1 MRKLIPILVSTLLL
15 TYLSE
20 QQSPQK
26 RNALKRLEYIHKDR
40 FFYFLMAFSLA
51 FFVGLRTRGND
62 TSVYRQMYES
72 MQPGTDPMQLLI
84 STKLAS
90 SPGLHWLTAL
100 LKNSGA
106 STQDYLMFCALFTVL
121 TYLWFLRKYTTDIWL
136 SVFYFITMGVYT
148 FTMASIK
155 QTMAVAFLTI
165 ATDRAIE
172 RKWIQYAFWMVIA
185 ELFHP
190 YAFIYLVVP
199 FLSFRPWSG
208 RTGLLLA
215 GTVIIALFLSRFMG
229 AIDDVTTALGYDYE
243 DNEFS
248 GAGVNIFRVAV
259 VWVPLVLSYFSRWQ
273 LYYSQN
279 RVQNMIINLSMMN
292 SVIMFIGLFGTA
304 NYFARLANYFLI
316 FQCLAL
322 PMILQ
327 QFSYFSERQLRRLS
341 ELGFLAYFYYA
352 EAIAQGSFDNNY
364 AFISAADFF
373 SQLFKG

>member
-1 MRKLIPILVSTLLL
+1 MKTLIPVLVISLVLA
-15 TYLSE
+15 YLS
-20 QQSPQK
+20 QRQSRQ
-26 RNALKRLEYIHKDR
+26 RINSLDRVEYVYKDK
-40 FFYFLMAFSLA
+40 FFYFAMALVLA

-62 TSVYRQMYES
+62 TYAYRQMYEG
-72 MQPGTDPMQLLI
+72 MQVGTNPFKLLF

-90 SPGLHWLTAL
+90 SPGLHFLTSL
-100 LKNSGA
+100 LKNLGA
-106 STQDYLMFCALFTVL
+106 STQDYFMVCALFTVL

-148 FTMASIK
+148 FTMAAIK
-155 QTMAVAFLTI
+155 QTMAVAFLVI

-172 RKWIQYAFWMVIA
+172 RKWFCYAFWMVIA

-199 FLSFRPWSG
+199 FLAFRPWS
-208 RTGLLLA
+208 RNTGLLLA
-215 GTVIIALFLSRFMG
+215 GTVVVALFLSRFMG
-229 AIDDVTTALGYDYE
+229 VIDDVTTALGYDY
-243 DNEFS
+243 DADEFS
-248 GAGVNIFRVAV
+248 GAGVNIFRVIV
-259 VWVPLVLSYFSRWQ
+259 VWVPLVLSYICRGQ

-327 QFSYFSERQLRRLS
+327 QFNLSSERLLRVLS
-341 ELGFLAYFYYA
+341 EIGFIGYFYYGTNVVYGKF
-352 EAIAQGSFDNNY
+352 ENDY
-364 AFISAADFF
+364 RFIGVADFF
-373 SQLFKG
+373 RQMFLG